1 MSSLRLHLC
10 MSASCVR
17 AYVNDSRDAC
27 LCVSLQAYACWRAY
41 ACVDVCALS
50 PVLAVVRKGRCRC
63 DQCFLIG
70 CMQSGHDNWVRGVFW
85 HASGKYIVSVS
96 DDRSVKVSAA
106 APSYCAT
113 LATASPPFRAASLD
127 PFGSLARGRVPSG
140 STLVPQRGNGALF
153 YSQVWDIAA
162 KRCTKTLRDAHP
174 HFVRLDCC
182 SHLLCDYAACR
193 IGMGSVVKPLVAA

>member
-1 MSSLRLHLC
+1 M
-10 MSASCVR
+10 R
-17 AYVNDSRDAC
+17 ACAC
-27 LCVSLQAYACWRAY
+27 LYKYMRVGVRMRAWTCVLYRLFSRL
-41 ACVDVCALS
+41 
-50 PVLAVVRKGRCRC
+50 
-63 DQCFLIG
+63 F
-70 CMQSGHDNWVRGVFW
+70 
-85 HASGKYIVSVS
+85 GKVG
-96 DDRSVKVSAA
+96 AA
-106 APSYCAT
+106 AIIAFRLVACRVGMTTGCVEYSGTHRANTSCRSRTIGLSRSQPLRRPNCAT